1 MPNLRKAKSK
11 TVNMKYGEKGTLLCL
26 SDVSY
31 NTTFIL

>member
-11 TVNMKYGEKGTLLCL
+11 NLHGEKGTLLCL

-31 NTTFIL
+31 ITTFNL